1 MEQRIQKAYAS
12 APKTWLWQLLAAFIV
27 ACLLAW
33 SGTAV
38 QTSNPTSN
46 GLEVAGNII
55 SGIFHPSAK
64 LLFTLGTNGVPYL
77 LLETFCIA
85 FLGTIVGAVIS
96 LPLSFISASNLVPK
110 PLALVGRILIAAIR
124 TVPAFVYGLM
134 FIRVTGPGPFA
145 GLLTMSLCSIGMV
158 SKMFIES
165 IEDLDKRILESLDA
179 AGCTTFQKIR
189 YGILPQLTADFTST
203 IIYRFDMNLRD
214 ATVLGLV
221 GAGGIGAPLIFAM
234 SAYRWNE
241 VGAILRVGD
250 GVATVSGIR
259 HAAYGEIVQ
268 FESGVK
274 GMVQDIR
281 REETGIILLG
291 SEKGLLAGG
300 RVVRTERR
308 AGVPV
313 GEAFLGRVVDA
324 MGTPIDG
331 KGEAVPAGYRP
342 IENAAPGIK
351 DRKSVSVPMETGILA
366 IDSMFPIGRGQRELI
381 IGDRQTGKTSIATD
395 TILNQKGKGVI
406 CIYVAIGQKASTVA
420 KVVSTLQSHGAM
432 EYSIVVSATASD
444 PASLQYIAPYAGTAM
459 AEYFMHQGKDVLI
472 IYDDLSKHAVAYR
485 SLSLI

>member
-1 MEQRIQKAYAS
+1 MEQRIQKACAS

-158 SKMFIES
+158 SKMFTECIEG
-165 IEDLDKRILESLDA
+165 LDKRILESLDA
-179 AGCTTFQKIR
+179 AGCNTFQKIR
-189 YGILPQLTADFTST
+189 YGILPQLFPDFMST

-234 SAYRWNE
+234 SSYRWNE
-241 VGAILRVGD
+241 VGAIL
-250 GVATVSGIR
+250 A
-259 HAAYGEIVQ
+259 
-268 FESGVK
+268 
-274 GMVQDIR
+274 
-281 REETGIILLG
+281 
-291 SEKGLLAGG
+291 GL
-300 RVVRTERR
+300 
-308 AGVPV
+308 
-313 GEAFLGRVVDA
+313 
-324 MGTPIDG
+324 I
-331 KGEAVPAGYRP
+331 
-342 IENAAPGIK
+342 
-351 DRKSVSVPMETGILA
+351 
-366 IDSMFPIGRGQRELI
+366 
-381 IGDRQTGKTSIATD
+381 
-395 TILNQKGKGVI
+395 
-406 CIYVAIGQKASTVA
+406 
-420 KVVSTLQSHGAM
+420 
-432 EYSIVVSATASD
+432 
-444 PASLQYIAPYAGTAM
+444 
-459 AEYFMHQGKDVLI
+459 VLI
-472 IYDDLSKHAVAYR
+472 FIIEIISTKIRVKLAR
-485 SLSLI
+485 G